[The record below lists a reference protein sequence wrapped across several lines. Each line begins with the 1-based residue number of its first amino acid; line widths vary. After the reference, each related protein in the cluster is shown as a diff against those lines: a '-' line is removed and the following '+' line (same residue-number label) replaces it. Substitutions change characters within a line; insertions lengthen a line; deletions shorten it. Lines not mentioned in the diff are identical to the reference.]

1 MKPIQVFLRTCYHS
15 PNQDLPNRTRPEWF
29 DKDKVYRNFLNTI
42 NNELADHTII
52 YDTHFSPDKGK
63 LATKTLNSLL
73 IDEGTEAGS
82 FLKTLDHVLSLN
94 LPDETIIYFLEDD
107 YLHRP
112 NWCEALIEGLSLA
125 DIASLYDHKDKYL
138 HYPDLTS
145 KLLVSDSCHWR
156 TTPSACNTY
165 ACKMGTLRADIETH
179 RKHSTNCANGISND
193 HSKFTELWQR
203 GRTLISA
210 VPGFSTHC
218 DGFVS
223 PVINWE
229 KIINNKTT

>member
-1 MKPIQVFLRTCYHS
+1 MKPIHVFIRQCYHS
-15 PNQDLPNRTRPEWF
+15 PNQALPNRSRPEWF
-29 DKDKVYRNFLNTI
+29 DKQKVFENFKRTI
-42 NNELADHTII
+42 NSELADYTVI
-52 YDTHFSPDKGK
+52 YDNYFNPNKWDSQLENVKII
-63 LATKTLNSLL
+63 N
-73 IDEGTEAGS
+73 EGTEACS
-82 FLKTLDHVLSLN
+82 FLKTLDYVLSLN

-125 DIASLYDHKDKYL
+125 DMASLYDHSDKYL

-145 KLLVSDSCHWR
+145 KLYVSKSCHWR
-156 TTPSACNTY
+156 TTPSCCNSY
-165 ACKMGTLRADIETH
+165 ALKMGTLRADIETH

-229 KIINNKTT
+229 KIINKI